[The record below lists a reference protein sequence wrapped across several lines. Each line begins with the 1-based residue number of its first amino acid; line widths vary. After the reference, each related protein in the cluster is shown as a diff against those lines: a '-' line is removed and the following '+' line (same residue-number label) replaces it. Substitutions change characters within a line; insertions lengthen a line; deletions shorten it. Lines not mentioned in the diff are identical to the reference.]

1 MKPKLNQLVSKF
13 KLYDTT
19 GLSKTV
25 RKNLMWVLICI
36 LFGNVSFSVTGGT
49 ALTGY
54 VKSLGA
60 SDFAYS
66 LLLGAPY
73 VAKFMQLIT
82 SYVLEK
88 TRARRTLL
96 IWFGLIGRMMWIPVA
111 LVPYFIPTNEGMI
124 QIWAILVLVMLLSCI
139 CAFNETAF
147 SSLMADMVPVKISG
161 RYFGARQCITM
172 ASGILSGFFVSWLLD
187 TLTAGGN
194 LMGYTIVFCMAGIF
208 GALDIACYFFVEF
221 PPMKEKPPQ
230 EKQENLSVML
240 RDVFSN
246 KRYRSVILLLTVW
259 SFCSSLSS
267 PFYSVHML
275 GPMQMT
281 YSEINLL
288 SSIMI
293 NAAMLIFSGVWGKC
307 IDRYGNKPVMRL
319 STFLLAFVPM
329 LWLFTGPRR
338 IFMVPVAEFYSG
350 IIWAAV
356 NLTVQNTYLYQAPEK
371 NRSMYFA
378 VYFCISQMLGVS
390 LSYAVGGWMVDHLFL
405 PLSETLNLTLLGFR
419 MNQYHYI
426 FFTSGILRI
435 FVSIGLL
442 RFLPEKENDVTLPH
456 MLKDLA
462 RRTFR
467 KHAQAQ

>member
-1 MKPKLNQLVSKF
+1 MKTKNGFLKRFQ
-13 KLYDTT
+13 LYDTT

-36 LFGNVSFSVTGGT
+36 LFGNVSFSITGGT

-54 VKSLGA
+54 VKALGA

-96 IWFGLIGRMMWIPVA
+96 IWFGIVGRMLWLPVG
-111 LVPYFIPTNEGMI
+111 LVPYFIPTNQGMV

-147 SSLMADMVPVKISG
+147 NSLMADMVPVRISG

-172 ASGILSGFFVSWLLD
+172 ASGIAAGFIVSWLLD
-187 TLTAGGN
+187 TLTAGGS
-194 LMGYTIVFCMAGIF
+194 LMGYTIIFAIAGIF

-221 PPMKEKPPQ
+221 PPMAASDPAQKKDSLP
-230 EKQENLSVML
+230 VML
-240 RDVFSN
+240 REVFSN
-246 KRYRSVILLLTVW
+246 KNYRRVIILLTVW

-275 GPMQMT
+275 GPMKMT

-288 SSIMI
+288 STIMF
-293 NAAMLIFSGVWGKC
+293 NVAMLLFSGVWGKC
-307 IDRYGNKPVMRL
+307 IDRYGNKPVMQL

-356 NLTVQNTYLYQAPEK
+356 NLSVQNTYLYQAPDK

-378 VYFCISQMLGVS
+378 VYFCISQMVGVS
-390 LSYAVGGWMVDHLFL
+390 LSYAVGGWLVDNVYL
-405 PLSETLNLTLLGFR
+405 PLSQSLDLTLLGFK

-426 FFTSGILRI
+426 FATSGILRI
-435 FVSIGLL
+435 FVSLGLL
-442 RFLPEKENDVTLPH
+442 HLLPERENDVKLRH
-456 MLKDLA
+456 MLKAMLLRSPHKTA
-462 RRTFR
+462 
-467 KHAQAQ
+467 